1 MNQMPDHYEIYY
13 ADKLWNLLP
22 AVYRA
27 LDTDNFNSNGPL
39 REMVNRVGVQA
50 AILRRSIDRMWED
63 QSIESCDDW
72 IIPYIGDLV
81 ATNLVANLNA
91 RAQRLDVANTIDY
104 RRRKGTLG
112 LLEELSFNVTG
123 WNAKVIEFFRRLG
136 RTRHGLDPQIG
147 QSLTAGDDIAV
158 LQVAEGLVG
167 SLTQTPI
174 GGTAKLRNVYGSSQ
188 IGTAFDEFFHTA
200 DFRFGQGMVGWHN
213 IPRLGVFLW
222 RLKSY
227 GVPQTTPVAVA
238 GCPNWFTFDPTGRDL
253 QLFAAAR
260 ESAQYGNTWV
270 SPAEE
275 QLPGLINQTL
285 YDANTSAAP
294 ADVAVELYPN
304 SLAVWPSPNP
314 SSDTDYVPD
323 TELIVR
329 PGRGR
334 FMYGG
339 SPPPPGSPPNG
350 LWTTYYYGFSSE
362 IGAGPY
368 DRRLVRQ
375 NPVTPASQPSVNG
388 GSDALT
394 AAGAIPAAG
403 TLTINDSLTYNGAAV
418 VSVNSGAALTIC
430 AADEQRPLVRL
441 PPASPP
447 GAVNAWVIT
456 GAQGSSLVLDGLF
469 ISGGDVVISGAF
481 TSVAI
486 TCCTLDPGAAA
497 VPGGSSPPGDYA
509 SSADSRALAP
519 TRLWIDAS
527 VETLTI
533 DYSITGPIQTRN
545 RGKIQTLCISNSILQ
560 AIPGSATDGLQG
572 PFSPPENP
580 ANAALLLADGDVC
593 LSRCTV
599 LGQVLVHRLNAS
611 ECILGD
617 LAAVDDTQHGCVRF
631 TAWAQGSMLPS
642 KYESVQI
649 PAQAEIFTSI
659 DFGQPGYCQLLATA
673 DLQIVPDPNAP
684 TQNTISA
691 GSQDGSEMGA
701 FAREQN
707 PVKEQGLLLKFQE
720 YMPAGL
726 IPVIVYVT

>member
-1 MNQMPDHYEIYY
+1 MSQIPDHYEIYY

-39 REMVNRVGVQA
+39 REMVNRIGVQA

-63 QSIESCDDW
+63 QSIETCDDW
-72 IIPYIGDLV
+72 IVPYIGDLV

-112 LLEELSFNVTG
+112 LLEELSFNMTG

-147 QSLTAGDDIAV
+147 QSLAAGDDIAV

-174 GGTAKLRNVYGSSQ
+174 GGTANLRNVYGSSQ
-188 IGTAFDEFFHTA
+188 VGTAFDEFFHTA

-227 GVPQTTPVAVA
+227 GVAQTTPVAVA

-260 ESAQYGNTWV
+260 ESDQFGNSWV

-275 QLPGLINQTL
+275 QLPGPINQTL
-285 YDANTSAAP
+285 YHANTSAAP
-294 ADVAVELYPN
+294 TDVAVELYPN
-304 SLAVWPSPNP
+304 SLAVWSSPVP
-314 SSDTDYVPD
+314 GSDSAYVPD
-323 TELIVR
+323 TELTVR
-329 PGRGR
+329 PERGR
-334 FMYGG
+334 FMWGG
-339 SPPPPGSPPNG
+339 SSPPDSPPIG
-350 LWTTYYYGFSSE
+350 LWTTYHYGFSSE

-375 NPVTPASQPSVNG
+375 TLANPAPQTSVSG

-394 AAGAIPAAG
+394 AAGAITPAG
-403 TLTINDSLTYNGAAV
+403 TLTISDSLTYNGAAM
-418 VSVNSGAALTIC
+418 VSVTAGAAVTIC
-430 AADEQRPLVRL
+430 AANEQRPVVRL
-441 PPASPP
+441 SANPSGAAST
-447 GAVNAWVIT
+447 WVIT

-481 TSVAI
+481 ASVTI
-486 TCCTLDPGAAA
+486 TCCTLDPGSAAA
-497 VPGGSSPPGDYA
+497 PGVSSPPGDYA
-509 SSADSRALAP
+509 WSADGRPLSP

-533 DYSITGPIQTRN
+533 DYSITGPIQTRDG
-545 RGKIQTLCISNSILQ
+545 GKIQTLCIGNSILQ
-560 AIPGSATDGLQG
+560 AIPGSAADGSQSPL
-572 PFSPPENP
+572 SPPESP

-599 LGQVLVHRLNAS
+599 LGQVIVHRLNAS
-611 ECILGD
+611 ECILED

-631 TAWAQGSMLPS
+631 TAWAQGSILPS
-642 KYESVQI
+642 QYESVQI
-649 PAQAEIFTSI
+649 PAQAEIFTST

-673 DLQIVPDPNAP
+673 DLEIVPDPNAP

-701 FAREQN
+701 FAQEQN
-707 PVKEQGLLLKFQE
+707 PTKERGLLIKFQE

-726 IPVIVYVT
+726 VPVIVYVT